1 MEALL
6 DFFDPT
12 DSQPVV
18 SPRSSLTTKQPLPKS
33 LPPEVCQQNILAW
46 TIGVKFEELTLL
58 LVSLLFL

>member
-12 DSQPVV
+12 DSQPAV

-33 LPPEVCQQNILAW
+33 LPPEVCVLN
-46 TIGVKFEELTLL
+46 
-58 LVSLLFL
+58 